1 MRERAMKSLLQRIA
15 LTWLCVVACVPALA
29 AAPPSA
35 RLLLPDFSALGSAAT
50 DSVAITLD
58 APLLNIAA
66 KFLDSADP
74 EQRSVRD
81 LIGGLQG
88 IYVKSY
94 TFNKPFAYPSTD
106 VDAIRKQLR
115 APGWQQ
121 IVQVRSGEKQSAV
134 DIFVCLA
141 HEKPIGLAIIA
152 TEPRQFTIVNIV
164 GAIDL
169 DKLHQLEGR
178 FGVPKLPDEAKGPPH
193 AAE

>member
-1 MRERAMKSLLQRIA
+1 MISLVRGIA
-15 LTWLCVVACVPALA
+15 LPVLCALASVPAL

-35 RLLLPDFSALGSAAT
+35 RLLLPDFSALGSTAT

-58 APLLNIAA
+58 APLLAVAA

-81 LIGGLQG
+81 MIGGLQG

-94 TFNKPFAYPSTD
+94 SFDKPFAYPATD

-121 IVQVRSGEKQSAV
+121 IVQVRSGAKQSAV
-134 DIFVCLA
+134 DIFVCLV
-141 HEKPIGLAIIA
+141 HEKPIGLALIA

-164 GAIDL
+164 GSIDL

-178 FGVPKLPDEAKGPPH
+178 FGVPKLPAEAKGPPSSSS
-193 AAE
+193 AN